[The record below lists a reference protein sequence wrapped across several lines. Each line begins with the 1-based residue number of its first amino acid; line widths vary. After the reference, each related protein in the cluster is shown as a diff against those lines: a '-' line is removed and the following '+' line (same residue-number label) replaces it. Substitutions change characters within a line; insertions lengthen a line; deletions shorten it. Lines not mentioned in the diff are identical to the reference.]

1 MKKALLIVLIILL
14 FPTLSYAELNFDKN
28 EIEKYA
34 ESLPFPRGIFQEVI
48 EIIKPLRENGMD
60 ENEKALIDEISIL
73 SRDVQLNVIV
83 LNSLKQIV
91 QDTVVTE
98 EELHQFG
105 DLDQD
110 GLINIIDSEPL
121 EELVYEVLV
130 DYLNEE
136 MRKDTLFCIDRT
148 NKVKTFQNLS
158 QMVYEHVPHAMHPRG
173 KDEYPNAQ
181 VPRSYEMLNYPRDPL
196 SYYYSHH
203 EKVLVPPFCNDIAC
217 VYDIMADYIISYT
230 GWDEEG
236 EKQGNNGVDC
246 DVFPCLYEETI
257 HFTCILNINGEEWV
271 ADAVYGRLFKLGE
284 NPQYDFSPD
293 KGMAWCKPIWLLMV
307 KFDKRY
313 LYTIYDKNFISTDVD
328 KKILWEMLR
337 NQTPEN
343 EKKLEELYLKVKP

>member
-1 MKKALLIVLIILL
+1 
-14 FPTLSYAELNFDKN
+14 
-28 EIEKYA
+28 
-34 ESLPFPRGIFQEVI
+34 
-48 EIIKPLRENGMD
+48 
-60 ENEKALIDEISIL
+60 
-73 SRDVQLNVIV
+73 
-83 LNSLKQIV
+83 
-91 QDTVVTE
+91 
-98 EELHQFG
+98 
-105 DLDQD
+105 
-110 GLINIIDSEPL
+110 
-121 EELVYEVLV
+121 
-130 DYLNEE
+130 
-136 MRKDTLFCIDRT
+136 
-148 NKVKTFQNLS
+148 
-158 QMVYEHVPHAMHPRG
+158 
-173 KDEYPNAQ
+173 
-181 VPRSYEMLNYPRDPL
+181 MLNYPRDPL